1 MARLVTGFLRMR
13 WLEPVLVAILA
24 VLVAVVLGNVIGRY
38 VFSFA
43 LTWAD
48 EMARFLFVWLTFLG
62 ATVGLA
68 RGAHIGMDIVVQALP
83 PRPARALQALALLLM
98 MAFLAVLGWY
108 SVELVQRSMTFRTPA
123 MGMPRG
129 YIYAIAPV
137 SVVLMLLVCLHQ
149 FVRVLRGREPRDA

>member
-1 MARLVTGFLRMR
+1 MARLVTGFVGMR
-13 WLEPVLVAILA
+13 WLEPVLVLIIV

-38 VFSFA
+38 VFNFA

-68 RGAHIGMDIVVQALP
+68 RGAHIGMDIVVQSVP
-83 PRPARALQALALLLM
+83 TPVARVLQALALALM
-98 MAFLAVLGWY
+98 MVFLAVWGWY
-108 SVELVQRSMTFRTPA
+108 SLELVERSMTFRTPA

-129 YIYAIAPV
+129 YIYAIAPF
-137 SVVLMLLVCLHQ
+137 SAALMLLVCVHQ
-149 FVRVLRGREPRDA
+149 FVRVLRGREPVDA

>member
-1 MARLVTGFLRMR
+1 MYRLVTGFLRMH
-13 WLEPVLVAILA
+13 WLEPVLVAILV

-68 RGAHIGMDIVVQALP
+68 RGAHIGMDIIVQTLP
-83 PRPARALQALALLLM
+83 PRAARVMQALALVLM
-98 MAFLAVLGWY
+98 MVFLAVWGWY
-108 SVELVQRSMTFRTPA
+108 SVELVERSMTFRTPA

-129 YIYAIAPV
+129 YIYAIAPF
-137 SVVLMLLVCLHQ
+137 SAVLMMLVCLHQ
-149 FVRVLRGREPRDA
+149 FVRLLSGREPQDA

>member
-1 MARLVTGFLRMR
+1 MGRLVTGFLRMR

-62 ATVGLA
+62 ATVGVA

-83 PRPARALQALALLLM
+83 PRAARALQALALVLM
-98 MAFLAVLGWY
+98 IVFLAVWGWY

-129 YIYAIAPV
+129 YIYAIAPI
-137 SVVLMLLVCLHQ
+137 SAVLMLMVCLHQ
-149 FVRVLRGREPRDA
+149 FVRVVRGQEPQDA

>member
-68 RGAHIGMDIVVQALP
+68 RGAHIGMDIVVQALQ

-129 YIYAIAPV
+129 YIYAIAPA

>member
-1 MARLVTGFLRMR
+1 MAAFLSMR
-13 WLEPVLVAILA
+13 WLEPLLVAILV
-24 VLVAVVLGNVIGRY
+24 VLVVVVLANVIGRY
-38 VFSFA
+38 FFGFA

-83 PRPARALQALALLLM
+83 RRGARALQALALLLIM
-98 MAFLAVLGWY
+98 IFLGVWGWY
-108 SVELVQRSMTFRTPA
+108 SVELVQRSMTLRTPA
-123 MGMPRG
+123 MGLPVG

-137 SVVLMLLVCLHQ
+137 SAGLMLLVCLHQ
-149 FVRVLRGREPRDA
+149 FVCALRGQKVQDA

>member
-1 MARLVTGFLRMR
+1 MARLVTGFLGMR
-13 WLEPVLVAILA
+13 WLEPLLVAILA

-68 RGAHIGMDIVVQALP
+68 RGAHIGMDILVQALP
-83 PRPARALQALALLLM
+83 PRWAQALQALALVLM
-98 MAFLAVLGWY
+98 MVFLAVWGWH
-108 SVELVQRSMTFRTPA
+108 SIELVQRSMTFRTPA
-123 MGMPRG
+123 MGLPRG
-129 YIYAIAPV
+129 YIYLIAPF
-137 SVVLMLLVCLHQ
+137 SAALMLLVCLQ
-149 FVRVLRGREPRDA
+149 MFTRVLRGREPRDA